1 MWITK
6 VVCKVSETFTNGKCW
21 IRIYIAFTIF
31 QSFRE
36 VKAGDIKSLEIEW
49 WDLGS
54 NPKPLV
60 CQTKSLTTT
69 PQLVLSHM
77 GVFSSPEP
85 KAQVSYCHSSLS
97 VVIRRRPSIDFHI
110 FNFFS
115 RIASW
120 ILMKLGIDEVL
131 MVSYKCC
138 CFSAGST
145 RGGSRAGQKEVMGV
159 PFFKKL
165 LLQTRKLQQ
174 QTKCIAMI

>member
-1 MWITK
+1 
-6 VVCKVSETFTNGKCW
+6 
-21 IRIYIAFTIF
+21 
-31 QSFRE
+31 
-36 VKAGDIKSLEIEW
+36 
-49 WDLGS
+49 
-54 NPKPLV
+54 
-60 CQTKSLTTT
+60 
-69 PQLVLSHM
+69 M

-145 RGGSRAGQKEVMGV
+145 RGGSRGGTKRGHGG
-159 PFFKKL
+159 P
-165 LLQTRKLQQ
+165 LLQETSSSDQKATATNQMHSNDLEACGMKCCYFLFHSEVKVKFFMIHRSQVSDSGPLGLLFDSKL
-174 QTKCIAMI
+174 